1 MANDAMNESPIACNL
16 TGMTAKQRER
26 RQVLAQRVH
35 AAVQEVRDLPDGYAF
50 RFPADPVLC
59 LTAAEFMTL
68 ERLCCPFFTFALELV
83 CEGGPLWL
91 RITGRQGVK
100 QFLRA
105 ELGLG

>member
-1 MANDAMNESPIACNL
+1 MGNAPMNAAPLACDL
-16 TGMTAKQRER
+16 TAMTAEQRER

-35 AAVQEVRDLPDGYAF
+35 AAVQETRDLPDGYAF
-50 RFPADPVLC
+50 RFAADPALC

-68 ERLCCPFFTFALELV
+68 ERLCCPFFAFALELEG
-83 CEGGPLWL
+83 EGGPLWL
-91 RITGRQGVK
+91 RITGREGVK